1 MVAYMARIKIPI
13 ADIRPTQLTL
23 GLSEVTR
30 RAAKIAK
37 LSPEDREAYF
47 ERKAIPH
54 VIGPGK
60 RIYIVNHHHL
70 ARALWSLD
78 VREAVLGDQLAD
90 WSDFEI
96 GPFWRMMESS
106 GFCWSIGSGAKFRK
120 RFNKGSANT
129 NRLRQREL
137 HSRLRAPCCLCSE
150 VRRG

>member
-106 GFCWSIGSGAKFRK
+106 LPIRLTHIPTTYRWQRGKISG
-120 RFNKGSANT
+120 NQI
-129 NRLRQREL
+129 LMEL
-137 HSRLRAPCCLCSE
+137 
-150 VRRG
+150 